1 MNQQEMQQ
9 EQEIQVQET
18 SGFSVV
24 LELKP
29 ERIQEPQTAQAETGT
44 GYRFSLTMT
53 SAQPILI
60 EIGEP
65 KLTLQLY
72 SQTLSTAA

>member
-1 MNQQEMQQ
+1 MKQQEMQQ
-9 EQEIQVQET
+9 EQEIQVVET
-18 SGFSVV
+18 SGFSIV

-29 ERIQEPQTAQAETGT
+29 ERIQEPQTAQAEPGV

-53 SAQPILI
+53 SPQPILI

-65 KLTLQLY
+65 RLTLQLY
-72 SQTLSTAA
+72 SQTLSAAA